1 MEHNCT
7 SARGHRTLVLLH
19 LVPLP
24 LCVAATRASAERR
37 LEHVVFIALIVLIL
51 VRVWPDVVSELVI
64 QLLRVGHPG
73 CAPPTAVRTAC
84 RALGSFSLPL
94 VLRDA
99 FTCEEVFLFFIGWRE
114 GDYPPA
120 TQ

>member
-7 SARGHRTLVLLH
+7 GARGHRTLVLLH

-73 CAPPTAVRTAC
+73 CAPPTAVRPAC
-84 RALGSFSLPL
+84 RALGSFSQCGLA
-94 VLRDA
+94 DA
-99 FTCEEVFLFFIGWRE
+99 FT
-114 GDYPPA
+114 
-120 TQ
+120 